1 MYAAEEA
8 VPEFKSRDHLAMR
21 LDGEDVRI
29 LISTINLVDSSIRCS
44 AQERV
49 RIVLIPENLLNLI
62 IANLPLLHR
71 ATLAVNDGSSAFAIA
86 SEKNMRLQRMKRHTL
101 NVAFVKVKL
110 LNRLKGQQFN

>member
-29 LISTINLVDSSIRCS
+29 LISTINLVDSPIGCS

-62 IANLPLLHR
+62 IANLPLLH
-71 ATLAVNDGSSAFAIA
+71 
-86 SEKNMRLQRMKRHTL
+86 
-101 NVAFVKVKL
+101 
-110 LNRLKGQQFN
+110 